1 MSVTEKKK
9 AILRIK
15 LLIRDAKRQ
24 IREAEQIL
32 EEMMNEERA
41 EN

>member
-9 AILRIK
+9 TILRIK